1 MFSARMFFEK
11 GLCLSEEH
19 IITRLADESKIK
31 MVKKGRLLVEE
42 GEIQSLLFFM
52 IEGVVRGYV
61 IKADGQD
68 ITDCFVYKYRD
79 VAVGINGLTGPSR
92 INIETM
98 SDCKLLVLP
107 ASLILSLMEE
117 SQEVLQLYNKLL
129 LIGLDRHWQEKINL
143 LSCSAMQRYLWFLE
157 NYPNLIDLVGNK
169 YIASFLGMTP
179 ATLSRLRRRLREM
192 EGFGI
197 RELDRVKS
205 IYF

>member
-1 MFSARMFFEK
+1 M
-11 GLCLSEEH
+11 
-19 IITRLADESKIK
+19 
-31 MVKKGRLLVEE
+31 
-42 GEIQSLLFFM
+42 
-52 IEGVVRGYV
+52 
-61 IKADGQD
+61 
-68 ITDCFVYKYRD
+68 
-79 VAVGINGLTGPSR
+79 
-92 INIETM
+92 
-98 SDCKLLVLP
+98 
-107 ASLILSLMEE
+107 
-117 SQEVLQLYNKLL
+117 LQLYNKLL

-197 RELDRVKS
+197 RALDRVKS

>member
-1 MFSARMFFEK
+1 M
-11 GLCLSEEH
+11 
-19 IITRLADESKIK
+19 
-31 MVKKGRLLVEE
+31 EE

-68 ITDCFVYKYRD
+68 ITDCFVYKYGD